1 MNMELALRLETAI
14 STQDYAKCKVKVD
27 SESGRPY

>member
-14 STQDYAKCKVKVD
+14 STQDYAKCKVKM
-27 SESGRPY
+27 SGRPY